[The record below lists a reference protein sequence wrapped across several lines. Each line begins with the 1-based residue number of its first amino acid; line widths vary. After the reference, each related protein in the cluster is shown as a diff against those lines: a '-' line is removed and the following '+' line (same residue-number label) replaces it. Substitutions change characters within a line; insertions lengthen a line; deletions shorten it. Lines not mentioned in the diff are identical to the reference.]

1 MVMLEVVVVKGGWWG
16 SGGRVG
22 GGGGG
27 MERETE
33 KRVFFVFVCL
43 CSRKLK
49 ELGND
54 ASEIINDKH
63 L

>member
-1 MVMLEVVVVKGGWWG
+1 MTRNGD
-16 SGGRVG
+16 VG
-22 GGGGG
+22 GGGG
-27 MERETE
+27 ERETA
-33 KRVFFVFVCL
+33 KKVFFFFCL